1 MNHSELEA
9 FLAIAEYGS
18 LTRAA
23 KQLFVTQSTLSS
35 RLEQLEKEVGAR
47 LVSRG
52 KGIRQAELT
61 EAGRNML
68 PMAERWRAL
77 YEETREAV
85 KRSGRRALAIAA
97 VESVQ
102 TYLLGPVCSRFL
114 DACGHA
120 DLRLL
125 GNDSEDTYRM
135 VERGEAEAGLAANL
149 QYSRKVAS
157 IPLFSESMCFICGPD
172 SSYEGEMHPGLLTP
186 EHEIYMKWN
195 LDYIRWHAYWF
206 GGAAGPRAETDSMG
220 LLEALLARPGM
231 WAVLPI
237 SAALSITRRG
247 RGRILPMKEGPK
259 ERVMYL
265 LLRNRE
271 ECGEELKC
279 LLHILKDYITECNI
293 PWMGDGA
300 LKE

>member
-1 MNHSELEA
+1 
-9 FLAIAEYGS
+9 
-18 LTRAA
+18 
-23 KQLFVTQSTLSS
+23 
-35 RLEQLEKEVGAR
+35 
-47 LVSRG
+47 
-52 KGIRQAELT
+52 
-61 EAGRNML
+61 
-68 PMAERWRAL
+68 
-77 YEETREAV
+77 
-85 KRSGRRALAIAA
+85 
-97 VESVQ
+97 
-102 TYLLGPVCSRFL
+102 
-114 DACGHA
+114 
-120 DLRLL
+120 
-125 GNDSEDTYRM
+125 
-135 VERGEAEAGLAANL
+135 
-149 QYSRKVAS
+149 
-157 IPLFSESMCFICGPD
+157 
-172 SSYEGEMHPGLLTP
+172 MHPGLLTP

-231 WAVLPI
+231 WAVIPI